1 MASDPSFPLKQPLKS
16 WNDDKRMNSLF
27 SPFRQKESNPV
38 DYETKLKFWVD
49 LIDSWCLENGRGTFT
64 VKYLLTVFRRK
75 NAFPACLQ
83 TVVEELTRSG
93 DVMTKDRF
101 LSLDATESW
110 ARWAVRS
117 IVKTPAVWS
126 FNKLKEAL
134 IEIDPGEIEYVSIK
148 FLKAAGTDVVV
159 KCEKEGR
166 TMMDFDE
173 FYRVANAYNEEQA
186 SLILRWLTNERKAS
200 TIVHS
205 GKLLAKI
212 GPGAI
217 SEAEI
222 AVMKINDTLSRL
234 NQAVEIL
241 EKEKNL
247 AVEDAKCYLR
257 KNMRQSAKNCLR
269 RKNEIE
275 KQITKKLS
283 AIDNLDSLLCRIRDA
298 KSDAEILDCY
308 KLGISAL
315 KTTFSETGL
324 DEDSVANTMSE
335 LEEINEIHEEI
346 ENALA
351 QPIGTSGDHELEDE
365 LKSIL
370 AAAEKRDTSV
380 PEVPDLPD
388 VPSAELSPTK
398 SPSFSHLSA
407 STL

>member
-1 MASDPSFPLKQPLKS
+1 MASEPSFPLKHPPQS

-49 LIDSWCLENGRGTFT
+49 LIDDWCLECGRGTFS

-75 NAFPACLQ
+75 NAFPVCLQ
-83 TVVEELTRSG
+83 TVVEELSRSG
-93 DVMTKDRF
+93 DVMTKEKF
-101 LSLDATESW
+101 MSLDATESW
-110 ARWAVRS
+110 TRWAVKS

-148 FLKAAGTDVVV
+148 FLKVAGADVVA
-159 KCEKEGR
+159 KCEKEGINLIE
-166 TMMDFDE
+166 FDE
-173 FYRVANAYNEEQA
+173 FSRIANACNEEQA

-205 GKLLAKI
+205 GKLLVKI

-222 AVMKINDTLSRL
+222 AVMKINGTILRL

-247 AVEDAKCYLR
+247 AFEDAKCYLR

-275 KQITKKLS
+275 KQITKKLN

-298 KSDAEILDCY
+298 KSDAEILDSY

-315 KTTFSETGL
+315 KTTFRETGL

-351 QPIGTSGDHELEDE
+351 QPIGTNGDNELEDE
-365 LKSIL
+365 LKCIL
-370 AAAEKRDTSV
+370 DAAEKKDTCVPIV
-380 PEVPDLPD
+380 PELPD
-388 VPSAELSPTK
+388 VPSTELSPTK
-398 SPSFSHLSA
+398 NSSSL
-407 STL
+407 TLAL